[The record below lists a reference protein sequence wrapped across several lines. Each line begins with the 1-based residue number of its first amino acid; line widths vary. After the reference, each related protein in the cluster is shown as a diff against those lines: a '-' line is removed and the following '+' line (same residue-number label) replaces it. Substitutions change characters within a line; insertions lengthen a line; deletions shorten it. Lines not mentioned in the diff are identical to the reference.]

1 MDGFWEEKSAP
12 ETSHLTFSGPIGL
25 CSKIPDFVHW
35 EVSARRLFTNIGYI
49 LLAGHP
55 IDPILF
61 SLHSQLQRDHFY
73 AIGWCVLHLIVGF
86 WVWSLNLGHRMV
98 PTKEFDSAPIQ
109 PPRVASLDPSLG
121 IRAG

>member
-49 LLAGHP
+49 LLAGRP

-61 SLHSQLQRDHFY
+61 HCIRNFKGIISMLL
-73 AIGWCVLHLIVGF
+73 VGVF
-86 WVWSLNLGHRMV
+86 FTLL
-98 PTKEFDSAPIQ
+98 
-109 PPRVASLDPSLG
+109 
-121 IRAG
+121 